1 MRGIEYSV
9 SLATGA
15 AITLLRFTGIRINE
29 IISLKQ
35 YLQLLEKKE
44 IQIYQIY
51 INKDRIFLLS
61 NGARKPLNKLKME
74 GMNVFYK
81 RKTLAGGRAKQHR
94 LPGLHL

>member
-51 INKDRIFLLS
+51 INKDRTFLLS